1 MSNKRQSIQTP
12 EPSTTNTT
20 SVTDPAPVFN
30 PVSKWQEHVEVPGLT
45 LFDIHREPRKE
56 NPDPSA
62 RVRMQLKVLSPE
74 FHCPVCL
81 GYIKNTSIVKE
92 CLHRFCRDC
101 IQKCLRTGK
110 KECPQCRVHIPSRRS
125 LRPDKNFDDLIK
137 SIYGDLEKLEKYE
150 EEEITKLNKDKNM
163 NNAYAESR
171 KRGILYQAMQRKK
184 RSSQMPNEI
193 EATNSRSPCT
203 FVLGLRESPLIDI
216 ILRRHPQETVVERLN
231 REFIRTSKD
240 MTISILKQFLGKK
253 LSYQPYTHF
262 QILTIAGGKSV
273 VIDDDITLSLV
284 QRDICDNPDYEIILH
299 FRVLPTNAV

>member
-1 MSNKRQSIQTP
+1 MKMSTKRQSSQTP
-12 EPSTTNTT
+12 DLSTTNTT
-20 SVTDPAPVFN
+20 LVADPAPFFN
-30 PVSKWQEHVEVPGLT
+30 PVSKWQEHIEVPGLT

-92 CLHRFCRDC
+92 CLHRFCSDC

-125 LRPDKNFDDLIK
+125 LRPDKNFDELIK

-150 EEEITKLNKDKNM
+150 EDEIAKLNKDKNM

-171 KRGILYQAMQRKK
+171 KRGILYQAMQR
-184 RSSQMPNEI
+184 
-193 EATNSRSPCT
+193 
-203 FVLGLRESPLIDI
+203 VSPLIQPESGVI
-216 ILRRHPQETVVERLN
+216 AFEATVIKPKL
-231 REFIRTSKD
+231 I
-240 MTISILKQFLGKK
+240 FLIEKTV
-253 LSYQPYTHF
+253 S
-262 QILTIAGGKSV
+262 
-273 VIDDDITLSLV
+273 
-284 QRDICDNPDYEIILH
+284 
-299 FRVLPTNAV
+299 TNAARDRSRKFTFSFHFCVGIARVTVD